1 MELTEISLTLFFWS
15 LQITIFRF
23 IAVLVWNWAYR
34 IVNFWVSVA
43 CFEVFSIMNLVQST
57 KMNIC
62 FGILFGLKLQ
72 HFSNDAFQSCYD
84 LFQVNWLVQTFVLSR
99 KILECCLFFYLVL
112 LSFRAPK
119 LFRVMVSS
127 LIAIPS
133 SWWGMDVVSI
143 PILKLTAVFPI
154 AIFFKDVICVLSY
167 RANC

>member
-57 KMNIC
+57 KMNIY

-99 KILECCLFFYLVL
+99 KILECCLFFIWFCSVSAHRNFFGLWLVVWK
-112 LSFRAPK
+112 LSPLVDEEWMWSAYQF
-119 LFRVMVSS
+119 
-127 LIAIPS
+127 
-133 SWWGMDVVSI
+133 
-143 PILKLTAVFPI
+143 
-154 AIFFKDVICVLSY
+154 
-167 RANC
+167 